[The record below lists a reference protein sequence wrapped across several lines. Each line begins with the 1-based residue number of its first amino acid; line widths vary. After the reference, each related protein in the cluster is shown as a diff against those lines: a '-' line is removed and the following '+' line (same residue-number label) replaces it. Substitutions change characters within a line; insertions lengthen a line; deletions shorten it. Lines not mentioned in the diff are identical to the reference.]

1 MVLASAVWA
10 RSHLK
15 QPALPVSLIQL
26 QKTDM
31 EQNAGFP
38 KESRIGGFTIKDLSR
53 PVIPWTGC
61 DSTTKGQ
68 AIGQATSW
76 GHAEPPALLPISG
89 GTLRA
94 ERPQPEGAAAAEG
107 WEGHLGICSQIL
119 FWWGGVGK
127 NGINPKEVLPF
138 SFLPPGHLEGRVCV
152 CVCCRKDG
160 ISCWLRG
167 FSIYAS
173 QQTQPMYIAGVPWFP
188 TCSGGRQVRCRLAC
202 GLNLAQDA
210 QASARV
216 IILTVS
222 RGYQSQKM
230 GLFPFT

>member
-1 MVLASAVWA
+1 
-10 RSHLK
+10 
-15 QPALPVSLIQL
+15 
-26 QKTDM
+26 M

-138 SFLPPGHLEGRVCV
+138 SFLPPAHLEGRVCV
-152 CVCCRKDG
+152 CVCCRYQLLAPWIFHICESTNPTNVHCRRSLVPDLQRREASKVQARL
-160 ISCWLRG
+160 WLEFSAGCAG
-167 FSIYAS
+167 F
-173 QQTQPMYIAGVPWFP
+173 
-188 TCSGGRQVRCRLAC
+188 C
-202 GLNLAQDA
+202 
-210 QASARV
+210 
-216 IILTVS
+216 
-222 RGYQSQKM
+222 
-230 GLFPFT
+230 